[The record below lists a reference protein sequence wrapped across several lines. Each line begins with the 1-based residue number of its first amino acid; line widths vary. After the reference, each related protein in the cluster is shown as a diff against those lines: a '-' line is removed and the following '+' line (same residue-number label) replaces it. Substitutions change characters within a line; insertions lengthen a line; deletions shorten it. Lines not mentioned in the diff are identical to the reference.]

1 MPCDTKVLVTLEN
14 TPYNQKARK
23 KLGLSL
29 TGQLSQ
35 ADADDVRIEAGKLKT
50 IDAIMAIDPLAAITG
65 TTVGSDTL
73 TIQLEL
79 NDLNI

>member
-1 MPCDTKVLVTLEN
+1 MPCDTKVLVTLDN
-14 TPYNQKARK
+14 TPYNRRARK
-23 KLGLSL
+23 RLGLPL
-29 TGQLSQ
+29 TGELSQ
-35 ADADDVRIEAGKLKT
+35 SEANAVRVEAGKLKT